1 MRRPKDRV
9 FPLRKALGARKKNS
23 AASGNARD
31 ALAINAVDDF
41 ARTMCAMGNALLRSA
56 AAIGRRRFG
65 GVRGRGRLPA
75 NGYDDVHALVSGFHA
90 GVCAYAQAV

>member
-9 FPLRKALGARKKNS
+9 FPLRKALGACKKNS

-41 ARTMCAMGNALLRSA
+41 ARTMCAMGNAFIAKRCGNRKA
-56 AAIGRRRFG
+56 TVRRRWG
-65 GVRGRGRLPA
+65 KGPSAREWIR
-75 NGYDDVHALVSGFHA
+75 
-90 GVCAYAQAV
+90 